1 MVYFH
6 PIPIASIL
14 CILPEKK
21 TSDKSDVARAWKTM
35 DSNFIEFNFF
45 VGHTLLIDCHQLS
58 SWFEPALKFTLS
70 IVQGRGVSI
79 HE

>member
-6 PIPIASIL
+6 PIPIAFIL

-35 DSNFIEFNFF
+35 DSNFIELNFF
-45 VGHTLLIDCHQLS
+45 VG
-58 SWFEPALKFTLS
+58 
-70 IVQGRGVSI
+70 
-79 HE
+79 